1 MMGMLQLLIHKD
13 VVKKH
18 GGYCNIPIIIFAT
31 IRRLDNKLNCR
42 FNQIKSG
49 KRLRLLTVC

>member
-18 GGYCNIPIIIFAT
+18 GGYCNIPILIITPISF
-31 IRRLDNKLNCR
+31 
-42 FNQIKSG
+42 Q
-49 KRLRLLTVC
+49 LTEL